1 MGQGTRI
8 RRNLVFQTP
17 MPLSDQRKA
26 YNKAYKSEYKT
37 RTHRVGITLTP
48 EEYTA
53 LKRDAK
59 ALGLRPTSLARELI
73 VSPKGTPSTPPE
85 AIQKELA
92 EIRFLLRNTANNINQ
107 IAHHSNTIK
116 RLVDENGLLLEV
128 QKMEEAIFAWVEEK
142 RHPK

>member
-1 MGQGTRI
+1 MPITDK
-8 RRNLVFQTP
+8 RR
-17 MPLSDQRKA
+17 A
-26 YNKAYKSEYKT
+26 YNREYGE
-37 RTHRVGITLTP
+37 RVHRVSVTLTP

-128 QKMEEAIFAWVEEK
+128 QKMEQAIFSWVEEK